1 MSFEHRVTR
10 LAGVTPRPYRP
21 MSGLPTRH
29 SFRRPFERRFPR
41 TEARSFPVTLD
52 GRRSSPR
59 DPYRGPEASSAT
71 SLDPLT
77 GKPFPCGQHFGPF
90 IVELLTAG
98 ISPDAEPCHR
108 SGSSLSPGG
117 SSLRRPR
124 CRPSQSQPRGWDL
137 KQAEPASH
145 PLWYMTAFP
154 GSHEPEE
161 GLSASP
167 LSQPQGWDRSTGITP
182 KSGLPPLPYNGTG
195 EPTSGLLR

>member
-71 SLDPLT
+71 SLDSLT

-90 IVELLTAG
+90 IVELFTAG
-98 ISPDAEPCHR
+98 ISPDAGPCQ
-108 SGSSLSPGG
+108 GPV
-117 SSLRRPR
+117 PR
-124 CRPSQSQPRGWDL
+124 CHQ
-137 KQAEPASH
+137 
-145 PLWYMTAFP
+145 
-154 GSHEPEE
+154 EE
-161 GLSASP
+161 APYAGRVAAHLRVGP
-167 LSQPQGWDRSTGITP
+167 MNGI
-182 KSGLPPLPYNGTG
+182 
-195 EPTSGLLR
+195 